1 MERFLLYLDD
11 LDDLIGMAGLVLER
25 VRRTLST
32 LASYLAVVVVTSAG
46 VWIALLHPPLAL
58 ATVILLFVTLLYRL
72 VTSPHAG
79 TVKTA

>member
-11 LDDLIGMAGLVLER
+11 LDDLIGMVGLILER
-25 VRRTLST
+25 IRRTVST
-32 LASYLAVVVVTSAG
+32 LASCLAVAVVAIAG
-46 VWIALLHPPLAL
+46 IWIALVHQPLAL

-79 TVKTA
+79 AIKTA